1 MQSLIRASKMIEAK
15 TLALNTF
22 DDLFINNK
30 LNFKSSVNKSKAV
43 ILYYIVK
50 VMIKF

>member
-1 MQSLIRASKMIEAK
+1 MIQAK
-15 TLALNTF
+15 TLGLQTF
-22 DDLFINNK
+22 DDLFTNNK
-30 LNFKSSVNKSKAV
+30 LLFKSSVNKSKAV